1 MEAEGTIK
9 APIKAPTK
17 ARGVPSGELTKRI
30 GAVRGALSSCYE
42 LTKPRI
48 TALVVVS
55 AGAGFLLGAAS
66 FDFALFA
73 HTMIGVALVAS
84 GTSAM
89 NQVLERDVDALMG
102 RTRSRPLPAG
112 RMGTPSAA
120 VFSGLLAAAGIVWL
134 WTEVNAITAALAF
147 ATFVSYDFVYT
158 PLKRVHSLST
168 VIGAVPG
175 ALPILG
181 GWTAATGEL
190 GAGGWALFAILFV
203 WQMPHFLAL
212 AWLLRDDYEAA
223 GLRMLSVG
231 DGEGRQTRHQ
241 TLLYTLTLIPVSLLP
256 SVLGL
261 TGAVY
266 FAVALGL
273 GVYFLWMAIRFARSA
288 SSANARG
295 LFRAS
300 ILYLPLLMAVLVLD
314 KV

>member
-1 MEAEGTIK
+1 MEAKSI
-9 APIKAPTK
+9 PTVPAMPVGGAT
-17 ARGVPSGELTKRI
+17 ARRVGR
-30 GAVRGALSSCYE
+30 RALKDYLE

-48 TALVVVS
+48 TALVLAS
-55 AGAGFLLGAAS
+55 AAAGFLLGAAS
-66 FDFALFA
+66 FDLLLFA
-73 HTMIGVALVAS
+73 HTMIGVGLVAA

-89 NQVLERDVDALMG
+89 NHVLERDVDALMG

-112 RMGTPSAA
+112 RVGTLPAA
-120 VFSGLLAAAGIVWL
+120 FFSGGLAAAGIAWL
-134 WTEVNAITAALAF
+134 AVAANPITAVLAA

-168 VIGAVPG
+168 VVGAVPG

-190 GAGGWALFAILFV
+190 GAGGWALFGILFV
-203 WQMPHFLAL
+203 WQLPHFLAL
-212 AWLLRDDYEAA
+212 AWLLRDDYGAA

-231 DGEGRQTRHQ
+231 DPGGRQTRRQ
-241 TLLYTLTLIPVSLLP
+241 TVLYTLTLIPVSLMP

-261 TGAVY
+261 TGPVY
-266 FAVALGL
+266 FAAALVL
-273 GVYFLWMAIRFARSA
+273 GGGFLWAALRFGREASAAR
-288 SSANARG
+288 ARR

-300 ILYLPLLMAVLVLD
+300 ILYLPLLMAILVMD

>member
-1 MEAEGTIK
+1 MEAGSLLG
-9 APIKAPTK
+9 
-17 ARGVPSGELTKRI
+17 ARGIPLGGISRRL
-30 GAVRGALSSCYE
+30 GAVRGTFSSYVE

-55 AGAGFLLGAAS
+55 AAAGFLLGAAS
-66 FDFALFA
+66 VDFALFA
-73 HTMIGVALVAS
+73 HAMIGVALVAS

-89 NQVLERDVDALMG
+89 NQVLERDVDALMV
-102 RTRSRPLPAG
+102 RTRSRPLPTG
-112 RMGTPSAA
+112 RVGTPPAA
-120 VFSGLLAAAGIVWL
+120 VVSGCLAAAGIIWL
-134 WTEVNAITAALAF
+134 WVAVNPLTAGLALA
-147 ATFVSYDFVYT
+147 TFISYDFVYT

-168 VIGAVPG
+168 VVGAVPG

-181 GWTAATGEL
+181 GWTAATGQL
-190 GAGGWALFAILFV
+190 SLGGWALFAILFL
-203 WQMPHFLAL
+203 WQLPHFLAL

-231 DGEGRQTRHQ
+231 DFEGRQTRHQ
-241 TLLYTLTLIPVSLLP
+241 ALLYALTLVPVSLLP
-256 SVLGL
+256 SVIGL

-273 GVYFLWMAIRFARSA
+273 GGFFLWTALRFARA
-288 SSANARG
+288 ATSSNARA

-314 KV
+314 KL